1 MGIVEMTKKCN
12 DDDESDGDDV
22 DYVDWHDNNNHD
34 DDVSMAIP
42 PTENN
47 DVDVNS
53 KAAYANV

>member
-1 MGIVEMTKKCN
+1 MTKKCN